1 MKLQPACADCLKTL
15 IDFLVPNRP
24 PDPEQTA
31 SQESTAADLT
41 RALSAVR
48 ATLESAT
55 DGILVTND
63 TGQILN
69 YNHTFVEMWG
79 VPHYALESGDV
90 LRVMDFIRTEIEDRQ
105 GYESRLEEIDRS
117 SGEESFDVLGLA
129 DGRTFER
136 VSKPL
141 IVDGVREGRV
151 WSFRDVTERQR
162 AKEEHAYLAAIV
174 ASSNDAIIG
183 LTLDGMI
190 TSWNAAAERIFGY
203 TPAEAVGQHLALIVP
218 PDRLDEEQGLLS
230 QLAEGKRIEHF
241 ETVRV
246 RKDQRRIRVS
256 LTISPVRDASG
267 RLIGASKISR
277 DVSERDALLERE
289 QVARARAEEAG
300 RLKDEFL
307 ATVSHE
313 LRTPLNAILGWAH
326 VLRRTGLTDPRERHA
341 VEVIERNALAQ
352 AHVIDDLLDV
362 SRIITG
368 KLRLDVHPLMPS
380 TVVEAAIESLKPMA
394 EAKGV
399 QLDSVLDSRAGPIS
413 GDPARL
419 QQVVWNLLSNG
430 IKFTPKGGRVEVRL
444 ERVDSSVEITVAD
457 NGEGIT
463 PEFLPHV
470 FDRFRQFDSSIVRR
484 TSGLG
489 LGLAIV
495 RHLVELHAGFVMA
508 ESAGKGQGSNFTVR
522 LPLRPIRARHVAPE
536 KDAPGERAIGA
547 MPDLSGIRVLV
558 VDDENDTRDLLRE
571 VLEACGA
578 DVRDAS
584 SSEQAVAIVKEWVP
598 GAIVSDIGMPGE
610 DGYTFIRRI
619 REWERQSGFRIPAV
633 ALTAYARSEDRIR
646 ALLAGYQ
653 VHVAKPIDPMEFAL
667 VVAGAIQPGPPGGHR
682 PPGRGRAP

>member
-1 MKLQPACADCLKTL
+1 MPHPPRT
-15 IDFLVPNRP
+15 PNRP

-105 GYESRLEEIDRS
+105 RYESRLEEIDRS

>member
-1 MKLQPACADCLKTL
+1 MPHPPRT
-15 IDFLVPNRP
+15 PNRP

>member
-1 MKLQPACADCLKTL
+1 MPHPTEPRAPLTSD
-15 IDFLVPNRP
+15 RP
-24 PDPEQTA
+24 PDPKQTA

-41 RALSAVR
+41 RALSTVR

-63 TGQILN
+63 VGQIQN
-69 YNHTFVEMWG
+69 YNHTFVEMWRI
-79 VPHYALESGDV
+79 PRDILDSGEAH
-90 LRVMDFIRTEIEDRQ
+90 RVMDFLSMEVTDQ
-105 GYESRLEEIDRS
+105 QTYASRLEEIDLS
-117 SGEESFDVLGLA
+117 SGEGSFDILGLA

-136 VSKPL
+136 VSKLL

-162 AKEEHAYLAAIV
+162 AEEEHAYLAAIV

-183 LTLDGMI
+183 LTLDGVI

-230 QLAEGKRIEHF
+230 QLAQGKRIEHF

-246 RKDQRRIRVS
+246 RRDQRRIRVS

-326 VLRRTGLTDPRERHA
+326 VLRRTGRTDPRERHA

-352 AHVIDDLLDV
+352 ARVIDDLLDV

-368 KLRLDVHPLMPS
+368 KLRLDVHPLMPA
-380 TVVEAAIESLKPMA
+380 TVVEAAMDSLKPMA
-394 EAKGV
+394 EAKGIR
-399 QLDSVLDSRAGPIS
+399 LDSVLDSRAGPIS

-495 RHLVELHAGFVMA
+495 RHLVELHAGFVTA

-522 LPLRPIRARHVAPE
+522 LPLRPIRARHVATPE

-667 VVAGAIQPGPPGGHR
+667 VVAGAIQPGPLGGHR